1 MANLFSVNVYQID
14 GQVLVRDQSI
24 RMGFPTTGVIIQD
37 CISSPTRSLPS
48 GYNVYSFILVPDQ
61 GLPGNGGKKF
71 YIQETY
77 ATLATLIG

>member
-14 GQVLVRDQSI
+14 GQVLARDQSI
-24 RMGFPTTGVIIQD
+24 RMGFATTGVQIQD
-37 CISSPTRSLPS
+37 CISSPTRSLSS
-48 GYNVYSFILVPDQ
+48 GYNVYSLILVPDQ

-77 ATLATLIG
+77 AALATLIG